1 VVAPT
6 ATTLAPPAALSAPI
20 QEFLTWV
27 AARPRTHAET
37 MAAWRSTCPRYT
49 PWEDA
54 LDAALVQVV
63 SGPGAGGAGDR
74 VCLTP
79 RGRALLGGA

>member
-1 VVAPT
+1 
-6 ATTLAPPAALSAPI
+6 
-20 QEFLTWV
+20 
-27 AARPRTHAET
+27 
-37 MAAWRSTCPRYT
+37 MAAWGSTCPRYT

-63 SGPGAGGAGDR
+63 SGTGPDGDR
-74 VCLTP
+74 VRLTP

>member
-1 VVAPT
+1 LQW
-6 ATTLAPPAALSAPI
+6 LARR
-20 QEFLTWV
+20 E
-27 AARPRTHAET
+27 RTHTET
-37 MAAWRSTCPRYT
+37 MAAWRSTCPQYT

-63 SGPGAGGAGDR
+63 NGTGPGGDGDR
-74 VCLTP
+74 VRLTP